1 MCAAAAAH
9 QVCANNASPPN
20 KPTER
25 TTITLKIFGKEIK
38 LFDWNKEGK
47 GVKKEPEGPKNLK
60 NFFKHFGSKFTRLVT
75 VNMYYIFG
83 NFPVFF
89 LMLALSGN
97 LNRDS
102 WAPAYKM
109 YAPLYGVMQHEN
121 SPVTAALHG
130 IWGTQSEIGFTTT
143 ATQIFMGLS
152 LLLLL
157 TFGLVNVGTTYII
170 RNMIK
175 GEPIFMWEDFWY
187 AIKRNWRQGLIM
199 GALDVVLSF
208 LAVYDIIFFYYNTGV
223 SAAMNFMFYAS
234 LLIALVWMWMR
245 YYIYILMI
253 TFDLSIF
260 KILKNAMIF
269 AIIGAKR
276 NVMATLGIAA
286 MLIATYTIMILALPI
301 GIIIPF
307 VLLFADCSFMACYAA
322 FPKIKE
328 IMIDPYYEDNDDD
341 EDYEEPIFQDLG

>member
-1 MCAAAAAH
+1 M
-9 QVCANNASPPN
+9 
-20 KPTER
+20 
-25 TTITLKIFGKEIK
+25 KIFGKEIK

-109 YAPLYGVMQHEN
+109 FAPLYGVMQHEN
-121 SPVTAALHG
+121 SPVTAVLHG
-130 IWGTQSEIGFTTT
+130 IWGTQSAIGFTTT

-208 LAVYDIIFFYYNTGV
+208 LAVYDIIFFYFNTGV

-234 LLIALVWMWMR
+234 LLIALIWMWMR
-245 YYIYILMI
+245 YYIYILMV

-269 AIIGAKR
+269 I
-276 NVMATLGIAA
+276 
-286 MLIATYTIMILALPI
+286 TYTIMLLALPI